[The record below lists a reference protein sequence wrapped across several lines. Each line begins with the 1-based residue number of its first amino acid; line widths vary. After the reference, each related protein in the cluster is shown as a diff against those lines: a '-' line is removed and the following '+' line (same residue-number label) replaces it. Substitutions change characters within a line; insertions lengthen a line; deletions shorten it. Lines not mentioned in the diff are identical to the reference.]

1 MARTIKEIK
10 DSMTA
15 TFVNESA
22 VVTAYGLNTK
32 KTFDQQFSSVS
43 IESIL
48 FYCFAFAVWT
58 LETLFDKHK
67 AEVEAKIEQL
77 EPHTLRWYVNKAK
90 AFMYGYE
97 AKLKNGTDYYDT
109 SGMSETDIEAA
120 RIIKYAVATE
130 SNTVVYLKVAKQND
144 KQQPEMLNTSEL
156 SALTAYMN
164 TIKDAGVAI
173 KLINEKAD
181 IINIHIKVFY
191 DATVLTGAGVNID
204 GKEPVVDAVHSVIT
218 NLPFDGVYRNT
229 DLLAAITNIPGVE
242 VADIVEVK
250 TKVNNA
256 AEFTKVVGFDKPYSG
271 YYTLPEGGLVI
282 DYVNYSDMHYT
293 DYNTEE

>member
-15 TFVNESA
+15 TFVHESA

-67 AEVEAKIEQL
+67 AEVESKIEQL

-90 AFMYGYE
+90 AFMYGY
-97 AKLKNGTDYYDT
+97 KLVQDTDYYDT
-109 SGMSETDIEAA
+109 SNMSETDIEAA
-120 RIIKYAVATE
+120 RRVKYAVATE
-130 SNTVVYLKVAKQND
+130 SNTVVYLKVAGQND
-144 KQQPEMLNTSEL
+144 KQQPCLLNRSEL
-156 SALTAYMN
+156 DALTAYMN

-173 KLINEKAD
+173 KLINEEAD
-181 IINIHIKVFY
+181 RIKIHLKVYY
-191 DATVLTGAGVNID
+191 DATVLDAEGVNAD
-204 GKEPVVDAVHSVIT
+204 GNKPVEDAVRSVIT
-218 NLPFDGVYRNT
+218 NLPFNGVYRNT
-229 DLLAAITNIPGVE
+229 DLLAAITKLPGVE
-242 VADIVEVK
+242 VADIVEVM

-256 AEFTKVVGFDKPYSG
+256 AEYTKVVGFDKPYSG
-271 YYTLPEGGLVI
+271 YYSLPAEDLII
-282 DYVNYSDMHYT
+282 DYVNYSVLLNPQT
-293 DYNTEE
+293 DTEE

>member
-1 MARTIKEIK
+1 
-10 DSMTA
+10 MTG

-90 AFMYGYE
+90 AFMYGY
-97 AKLKNGTDYYDT
+97 KLVQDTDYYDT
-109 SGMSETDIEAA
+109 SNMSETDIEAA
-120 RIIKYAVATE
+120 RRVKYAVATE
-130 SNTVVYLKVAKQND
+130 SNTVVYLKVAGQND
-144 KQQPEMLNTSEL
+144 KQQPCLLNRSEL
-156 SALTAYMN
+156 DALTAYMN

-173 KLINEKAD
+173 KLINEEAD
-181 IINIHIKVFY
+181 RIKIHLKVYY
-191 DATVLTGAGVNID
+191 DATVLDAEGVNAD
-204 GKEPVVDAVHSVIT
+204 GNKPVEDAVRSVIT
-218 NLPFDGVYRNT
+218 NLPFNGVYRNT
-229 DLLAAITNIPGVE
+229 DLLAAITKLPGVE
-242 VADIVEVK
+242 VADIVEVT

-256 AEFTKVVGFDKPYSG
+256 AEYTKVVGFDKPYSG
-271 YYTLPEGGLVI
+271 YYSLPAEDLII
-282 DYVNYSDMHYT
+282 DYVNYSVLLNPQT
-293 DYNTEE
+293 DTEE